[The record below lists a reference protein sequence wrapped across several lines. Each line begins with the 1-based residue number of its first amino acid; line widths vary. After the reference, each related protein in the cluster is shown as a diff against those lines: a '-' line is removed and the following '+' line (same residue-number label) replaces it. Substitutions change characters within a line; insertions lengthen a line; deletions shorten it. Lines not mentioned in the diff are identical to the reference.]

1 MANLASAGFSAVEE
15 LEPLSPR
22 LSDTSSET
30 DDFDSARGVIA
41 GVFVGAL
48 IWLTVLV
55 VFVWP

>member
-15 LEPLSPR
+15 LEPLSTR
-22 LSDTSSET
+22 LSETSPET
-30 DDFDSARGVIA
+30 DDFASARGVIA